1 MYMNEMFHLGLLIEK
16 LYKNSFLMAL
26 MLYGK
31 TVGFLKVLHSNDVL
45 FIIFNSLNLII
56 KRKYDY

>member
-1 MYMNEMFHLGLLIEK
+1 MNEMFHLGLLSEK
-16 LYKNSFLMAL
+16 LYKNSFLMTL
-26 MLYGK
+26 ILYKK
-31 TVGFLKVLHSNDVL
+31 TVGFLKMLHSNNIL